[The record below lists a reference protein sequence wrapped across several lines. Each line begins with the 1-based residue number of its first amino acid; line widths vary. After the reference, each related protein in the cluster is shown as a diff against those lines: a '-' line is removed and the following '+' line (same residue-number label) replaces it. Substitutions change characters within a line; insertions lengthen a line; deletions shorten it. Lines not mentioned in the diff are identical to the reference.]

1 VGERGSERGEESWA
15 EGKRGGSAVTDTM
28 SGIHGAGEAD
38 SGTNTVLFECGKKE
52 IFTPTQGFKVFSIAC
67 LANALPPVH
76 TNPAINPARAGVILL
91 CLLNARL
98 LPEFGPGRVSESLSG
113 TSLFSI
119 CFQTK
124 DCDANS
130 FRLVGVGH
138 VLTLLLVCV
147 PCSRSTASSRARAG
161 SQQRM
166 CDATPHTP
174 LLDLRERRR
183 GWVCAFRVC

>member
-1 VGERGSERGEESWA
+1 MVSTEQERPTQA
-15 EGKRGGSAVTDTM
+15 PIQFCLNAGKRKYS
-28 SGIHGAGEAD
+28 HQHKD
-38 SGTNTVLFECGKKE
+38 SRCFRLHALP
-52 IFTPTQGFKVFSIAC
+52 TPS
-67 LANALPPVH
+67 PPVH

-166 CDATPHTP
+166 CDTTPHTP
-174 LLDLRERRR
+174 LLDLPERRR